1 MSEARRLS
9 SVVDESERQDVSTIA
24 APQASVPVY
33 EDEEERYLTP
43 RKKAIECLLL
53 FSLARFFFF
62 AVPHDSNNP
71 AGMSAG
77 KLSAALCTPL
87 FLTFT

>member
-53 FSLARFFFF
+53 FSLARFFFLRYRTI
-62 AVPHDSNNP
+62 AII
-71 AGMSAG
+71 
-77 KLSAALCTPL
+77 PL
-87 FLTFT
+87 ACRQAS